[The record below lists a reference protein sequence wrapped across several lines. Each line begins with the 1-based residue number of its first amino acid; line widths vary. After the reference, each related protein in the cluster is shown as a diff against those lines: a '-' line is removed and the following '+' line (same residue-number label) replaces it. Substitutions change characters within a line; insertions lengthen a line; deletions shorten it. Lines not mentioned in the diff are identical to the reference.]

1 MAYRMY
7 YIITY
12 DISSPKRLPKMLKTM
27 RRYLNWVQNSVFEG
41 FLTEKQASEL
51 EERIK
56 SIINKREDSIIFYIL
71 RNEEVF
77 KRNVLGIEKNEIS
90 NII

>member
-1 MAYRMY
+1 MAHRMY

-12 DISSPKRLPKMLKTM
+12 DITSPKRLPKMLKIM
-27 RRYLNWVQNSVFEG
+27 RQYLNWVQNSVFEG
-41 FLTEKQASEL
+41 FLTENKALEL
-51 EERIK
+51 EGKIK
-56 SIINKREDSIIFYIL
+56 GIINKKEDSIIFYIL

-90 NII
+90 NFI